1 MCVLCGDCFIVL
13 KVKGKRLSG
22 RQQEMKRAAKRAI
35 FARKLDS
42 QLNYADLADANTN
55 APACARVCVC
65 KLVVCP
71 VGEEERL
78 QRADQVVDDED
89 EGFSCDPEQ
98 GRRANW

>member
-1 MCVLCGDCFIVL
+1 MWCGDSFIVL

-55 APACARVCVC
+55 ASACTCARVCVC

-71 VGEEERL
+71 VGEEEML
-78 QRADQVVDDED
+78 QRADQVVDDKD
-89 EGFSCDPEQ
+89 KSFSCDPEQ
-98 GRRANW
+98 GRKANW